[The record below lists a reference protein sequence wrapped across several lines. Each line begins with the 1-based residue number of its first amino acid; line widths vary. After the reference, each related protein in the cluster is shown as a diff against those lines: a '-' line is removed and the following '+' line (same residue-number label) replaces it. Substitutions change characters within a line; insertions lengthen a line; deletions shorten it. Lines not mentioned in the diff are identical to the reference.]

1 MRKVTREDWRDT
13 DLTRSLRYVGPKR
26 TRTAAILTPLTAPQ
40 GEKERERTKLVSS
53 FNSFQLLGSSAR
65 LTRGPRAPGGV
76 ERARE
81 DEIRSVGGVGS
92 NASEEA
98 RPKWAKFCTH
108 VVQGMA
114 KEWALG
120 CVIPPLAAGRVSR
133 NLGTVH

>member
-1 MRKVTREDWRDT
+1 M
-13 DLTRSLRYVGPKR
+13 
-26 TRTAAILTPLTAPQ
+26 
-40 GEKERERTKLVSS
+40 
-53 FNSFQLLGSSAR
+53 LLGGIELEKPMTQSQVQEHPLR
-65 LTRGPRAPGGV
+65 NG
-76 ERARE
+76 ARE

-114 KEWALG
+114 KVWALG

-133 NLGTVH
+133 TVL